1 MTGGVFATFVVVF
14 REALEV
20 SLILGIILTVLSRLN
35 ARRYYSHILFS
46 ALAAL
51 ALSFFVGN
59 WLATLAEAAQEQAKG
74 LIEGFVSLFAAAVLT
89 YMFFWMES
97 QARMIKS
104 DIQAKVETALS
115 MKDDAAMASL
125 AFFAVLREGAETV
138 LFLKAVAIQSG
149 GTASWTG
156 GLAGCGL
163 AVAIVAL
170 IFGGGKK
177 IPLRPLFR
185 GTGFL
190 VLLMAAGLL
199 AYGIHELEEAK
210 AIPALVYP
218 LYNMNG
224 ILNEKKGLGSFLK
237 ALFGYNGNPSLTE
250 FAAYWSY
257 LAIVLFSAFRRE
269 KKAA

>member
-1 MTGGVFATFVVVF
+1 MSGTVFATFVVVF

-20 SLILGIILTVLSRLN
+20 SLVLGIILTLLTRLN
-35 ARRYYSHILFS
+35 ARRYYTHVFFS

-51 ALSFFVGN
+51 IFSFVVGTWLSS
-59 WLATLAEAAQEQAKG
+59 LAEASQEKAQA
-74 LIEGFVSLFAAAVLT
+74 LIEGSVSLIAAAVLT

-97 QARMIKS
+97 QAKTIKS
-104 DIQAKVETALS
+104 GIESRIETALS
-115 MKDDAAMASL
+115 IRDDLAIVSL

-149 GTASWTG
+149 ESASWLG
-156 GLAGCGL
+156 GLSGCGL
-163 AVAIVAL
+163 AVAIVCL
-170 IFGGGKK
+170 IFVGGRQ

-190 VLLMAAGLL
+190 IVLMAAGLL

-210 AIPALVYP
+210 AIPAIIYP
-218 LYNMNG
+218 LYNING
-224 ILNEKKGLGSFLK
+224 ILNDKEGIGVFLK

-250 FAAYWSY
+250 FLAYWSY
-257 LAIVLFSAFRRE
+257 FGLVLAAAFRRSRPV
-269 KKAA
+269 

>member
-1 MTGGVFATFVVVF
+1 MSGTVFATFVVVF

-20 SLILGIILTVLSRLN
+20 CLVLGIIMTVLTRLN
-35 ARRYYSHILFS
+35 ARRYYAHVLFS

-51 ALSFFVGN
+51 VLSLVVGN
-59 WLATLAEAAQEQAKG
+59 WLASLAGSTQERAQE
-74 LIEGFVSLFAAAVLT
+74 LIEGFVSLIAAAVLT

-97 QARMIKS
+97 QARSIKP
-104 DIQAKVETALS
+104 DIEAKIETALS
-115 MKDDAAMASL
+115 DRDDLAIVSL

-149 GTASWTG
+149 GSASWVG
-156 GLAGCGL
+156 GLSGCGL
-163 AVAIVAL
+163 AAAIVAL
-170 IFGGGKK
+170 IFIGGKK

-185 GTGFL
+185 WTGFL
-190 VLLMAAGLL
+190 IVLMAAGLL

-210 AIPALVYP
+210 VIPAIVYP
-218 LYNMNG
+218 LYNING
-224 ILNEKKGLGSFLK
+224 ILNDKEGLGVFLK

-257 LAIVLFSAFRRE
+257 LALVLTVSLAPKKRR
-269 KKAA
+269 K